1 MSAAAPITP
10 ATTLAWMR
18 EHGDLLRD
26 LVTGEQ
32 ADDPDPAPAGD
43 AAIRAHLRFLALA
56 LEATAAP
63 GVAGPVAGFSDD
75 LLEWFAGSQ
84 DLLEEHLT
92 TGIGAI
98 ALEEHLQFGVLPGSD
113 PSLDAGLERRVRI
126 GGWIRIFLL
135 GLEVRLGPAADGLE
149 GQTLGWM
156 GAHQRELGR
165 LIFSLDRQAKSSAR
179 ESAGQA
185 VDLETQDAI
194 GQASVVQGHVRL
206 LVEALASTLAGS
218 C

>member
-1 MSAAAPITP
+1 VSAAAPITP

-18 EHGDLLRD
+18 EHGDLLRE

-32 ADDPDPAPAGD
+32 SDDPDPAPAGD
-43 AAIRAHLRFLALA
+43 AAIRAHLQFLALA
-56 LEATAAP
+56 LQATAAP
-63 GVAGPVAGFSDD
+63 GIAESLAGFSDE
-75 LLEWFAGSQ
+75 LPEWFAGSQ
-84 DLLEEHLT
+84 DLFEEHLT

-135 GLEVRLGPAADGLE
+135 GLEVHLGPAADGLD
-149 GQTLGWM
+149 GQTLAWM

-165 LIFSLDRQAKSSAR
+165 LIFSLDLQAKSSAR
-179 ESAGQA
+179 ESAQT

-194 GQASVVQGHVRL
+194 GQAAVVQGHVRL

-218 C
+218 G